1 MGNIINQFIIG
12 IQKGS
17 IYALV
22 AIGYTMVYGI
32 IKLIN
37 FAHGDFIMVA
47 CFIIYTGII
56 LLGLPIWVSLI
67 FSIILTVFLGIL
79 TEKIAYK
86 PLRNSPRIT
95 ALITAIAVSLLLQ
108 NVFQLIYGSEP
119 KQARELIPMKTYNIG
134 TITINNIAIINIIV
148 AVVFMILLAL
158 LVNKT
163 KVGKAM
169 RAVSENPSASL
180 LMGINN
186 NRIITVTFMIGT
198 ALAAVAAIMY
208 YMYSGQLSPTLGSKL
223 GLYAFVAAVVGGI
236 GIIPGAMLGGF
247 LIGIIEVLPYIINI
261 APEYSDII
269 LFGTL
274 ILVLLFK
281 PEGLLGKNVGEK
293 V

>member
-1 MGNIINQFIIG
+1 MSNIINQLING

-22 AIGYTMVYGI
+22 ALGYTMVYGI

-47 CFIIYTGII
+47 CFVAYSGII
-56 LLGLPIWVSLI
+56 LFGLPIWVSLI
-67 FSIILTVFLGIL
+67 IAVLFTIVLRII
-79 TEKIAYK
+79 TEKVAYK

-108 NVFQLIYGSEP
+108 NVSQKIFTSNP
-119 KQARELIPMKTYNIG
+119 KIAQAIIPLKIYNIG
-134 TITINNIAIINIIV
+134 DIVVNNIAIITVAISIIS
-148 AVVFMILLAL
+148 MILLAL
-158 LVNKT
+158 FVNKT
-163 KVGKAM
+163 KTGKAM
-169 RAVSENPSASL
+169 RAVSENPDAAR

-186 NRIITVTFMIGT
+186 NRTITITFAIGT
-198 ALAAVAAIMY
+198 FLAAIAAIMY
-208 YMYSGQLSPTLGSKL
+208 YAYSGYLTPTLGGKL

-247 LIGIIEVLPYIINI
+247 LIGIIEVLPYMIGI

-274 ILVLLFK
+274 ILILLFK
-281 PEGLLGKNVGEK
+281 PTGLLGKNVGEK

>member
-47 CFIIYTGII
+47 CFVIYTGII
-56 LLGLPIWVSLI
+56 LMELPIWVSLI
-67 FSIILTVFLGIL
+67 FSIILTVILGIL

-86 PLRNSPRIT
+86 PLRNSPRIN

-148 AVVFMILLAL
+148 AVGFMILLSL

-198 ALAAVAAIMY
+198 SLAAVAAIMY

-223 GLYAFVAAVVGGI
+223 GLYAFIAAVVGGI